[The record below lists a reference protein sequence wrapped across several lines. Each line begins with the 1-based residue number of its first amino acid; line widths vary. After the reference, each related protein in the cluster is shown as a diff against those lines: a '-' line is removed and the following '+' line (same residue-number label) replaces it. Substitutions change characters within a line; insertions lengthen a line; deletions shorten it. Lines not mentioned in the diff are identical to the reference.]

1 MAAASRGSVP
11 SRRHGEQPN
20 TPRPCSSAR
29 IQSLGLKRNHLLASS
44 STTETTS
51 PPTWRGEKKRA
62 RCGRRPA
69 RSGSSDWANLGGDG
83 PAILIAELALTN
95 DVADYVRFRAVCRS
109 WRRCTP
115 DPRGADQ
122 GALDGRFLPRQW
134 LMLDKASGGPC
145 RRRFLNVS
153 TGERIRTDI
162 PEVADHK
169 LLALTP
175 EGLLLLLHVPTLVVR
190 LLNPLTRQLTSLP
203 PVTALLTPPQQR
215 AWRTE
220 GVLSRDAIWV
230 CGAGLADDAST
241 VAVCFSRPKITVVAK
256 PGDEHW
262 TVVDD
267 RYIDSTLPF
276 AGRFYCAVGSSVMVL
291 SNNSASD
298 QGPAA
303 PWQLVTVV
311 QRSKPLYFCR
321 MSDGLHFVDNG
332 GELMLVHRMLRES
345 SDGTQ
350 GAKRK
355 REYDVY
361 RVDFDAGDLVPVK
374 SLRGRAV
381 FMGRRRAVSVLPAKA
396 FPSVVADTL
405 YLGSDCDEKT
415 RLNCIGGYNVADGS
429 SEPRHHHW
437 SFVACFSRCIRGTGK
452 HLA

>member
-1 MAAASRGSVP
+1 MEAASRGSVP
-11 SRRHGEQPN
+11 SRRHAEQPN
-20 TPRPCSSAR
+20 TPRSCSSAR

-51 PPTWRGEKKRA
+51 PPTRRGDKRA
-62 RCGRRPA
+62 RRGRRAA
-69 RSGSSDWANLGGDG
+69 RSGSSDWASLGGDG
-83 PAILIAELALTN
+83 PAILIAELALAN

-115 DPRGADQ
+115 DPRGAHQ

-162 PEVADHK
+162 PELADHT

-175 EGLLLLLHVPTLVVR
+175 EGLLVLLHVPTLVVR
-190 LLNPLTRQLTSLP
+190 LLNPLFRQLTSLP
-203 PVTALLTPPQQR
+203 PVTALLTPPQQLAGVAYRGR
-215 AWRTE
+215 AIKRCHL
-220 GVLSRDAIWV
+220 GVRR
-230 CGAGLADDAST
+230 
-241 VAVCFSRPKITVVAK
+241 RPRRRRLH
-256 PGDEHW
+256 GG
-262 TVVDD
+262 
-267 RYIDSTLPF
+267 
-276 AGRFYCAVGSSVMVL
+276 GRFYCAVGSSVMVL

-361 RVDFDAGDLVPVK
+361 RVDFDAGELVPVK

-381 FMGRRRAVSVLPAKA
+381 RRAVSVLPAKA
-396 FPSVVADTL
+396 FLSVVADTL